1 MRTLTVLGV
10 LAAMALAGCG
20 GKRIVTDD
28 GPQEDLLS
36 GRRFT
41 GQPVRVFIAAKRAFE
56 DLGIEQSSARPDE
69 ALSGVIRSTKPGE
82 ANVLVNLTF
91 EGRGKSTVASIIIY
105 NVKAGP
111 AAKKKLEEDLFRAI
125 DKRLKKFAGIE

>member
-1 MRTLTVLGV
+1 MRTFRMLGL
-10 LAAMALAGCG
+10 LAAIALAGCG
-20 GKRIVTDD
+20 GATTTKSE
-28 GPQEDLLS
+28 PQEDLQG
-36 GRRFT
+36 GRRFA

-56 DLGIEQSSARPDE
+56 DLGIEQSSSRPDE

-91 EGRGKSTVASIIIY
+91 EGRGKSTNASITIY

-111 AAKKKLEEDLFRAI
+111 AAKKKLEEDLFKAI
-125 DKRLKKFAGIE
+125 ATRLKKFSAIE